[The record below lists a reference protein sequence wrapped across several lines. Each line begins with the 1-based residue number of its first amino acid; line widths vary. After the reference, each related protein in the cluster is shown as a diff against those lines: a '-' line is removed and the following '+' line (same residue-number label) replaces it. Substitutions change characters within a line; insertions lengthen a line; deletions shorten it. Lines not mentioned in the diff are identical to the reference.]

1 MWDNHLVKNM
11 SAEFIEYEELLEI
24 RNPGDQ
30 AFIKSLFDSE
40 GITYFCQGEHV
51 APYLFHALPVR
62 LLVKKEHLARAK
74 EILQDVEF
82 TTAYSGLKRYNPA
95 KDSD

>member
-1 MWDNHLVKNM
+1 M
-11 SAEFIEYEELLEI
+11 SAEFIEYEELVEI

-30 AFIKSLFDSE
+30 AFIKSLFDAE

-62 LLVKKEHLARAK
+62 LLVKKEHVEKAR
-74 EILQDVEF
+74 EILQEVVF
-82 TTAYSGLKRYNPA
+82 TTAYSGLKHYDPEKKR
-95 KDSD
+95 SD